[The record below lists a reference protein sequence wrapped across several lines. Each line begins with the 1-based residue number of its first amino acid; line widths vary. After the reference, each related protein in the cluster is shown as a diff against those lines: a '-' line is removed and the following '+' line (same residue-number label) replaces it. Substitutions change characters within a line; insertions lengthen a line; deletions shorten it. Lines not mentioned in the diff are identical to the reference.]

1 MRNLMILNLKEDYIV
16 MAEAKGLPERQVMFS
31 YAARNA
37 MLPTVTGLA
46 LALGSVVG
54 GSVLVEN
61 IFSYPGIG
69 AEFVKA
75 IGNLDYASIQSISMF
90 IILATLIANFI
101 VDLLYIVLD
110 PRVRRA

>member
-1 MRNLMILNLKEDYIV
+1 
-16 MAEAKGLPERQVMFS
+16 VMFS

-37 MLPTVTGLA
+37 MLPTVTGIA

-54 GSVLVEN
+54 GSVLIEN
-61 IFSYPGIG
+61 IFSYPGMG

-75 IGNLDYASIQSISMF
+75 IGNLDYASIQGFSMF

-101 VDLLYIVLD
+101 VDLLYIVID